1 MANKK
6 TTTKSSGNNVLEGLA
21 AVAAVAAAAG
31 AVFLYATDSGKKK
44 RKDIKGWMLKAKGE
58 VLEKLESVKD
68 INEDA
73 YNAIVDTVTAK
84 YSKMKT
90 LGTSEVETLAK
101 ELKGHWSTIRKEVA
115 PQKTAKKVVKTVKKA
130 ATKTVKTVAKKP
142 ATKTAKK

>member
-1 MANKK
+1 MAKKK

-44 RKDIKGWMLKAKGE
+44 RKEIKGWMLKAKGE

-73 YNAIVDTVTAK
+73 YNTIVDTVTAK
-84 YSKMKT
+84 YSKMKS
-90 LGTSEVETLAK
+90 LGESEVETLAK
-101 ELKGHWSTIRKEVA
+101 ELKGHWKTIKKEVA
-115 PQKTAKKVVKTVKKA
+115 PTKTAKKVVKTAQKA
-130 ATKTVKTVAKKP
+130 AQKTVKKVTKKTLEEK
-142 ATKTAKK
+142 A